1 MKMRKSIA
9 DIEAAF
15 AEETAEDRQRAV
27 ALRRR
32 AELRARQRRIERQH
46 RHGSLRFWMVLLI
59 LLGTAVLVTV
69 LMFQALYWVMG

>member
-1 MKMRKSIA
+1 MKMRQSIA

-15 AEETAEDRQRAV
+15 VEETAEDRERAE

-32 AELRARQRRIERQH
+32 AEQRARQRRIEREH
-46 RHGSLRFWMVLLI
+46 RSGSLRFWMVLLI
-59 LLGTAVLVTV
+59 LIGTAALVTV